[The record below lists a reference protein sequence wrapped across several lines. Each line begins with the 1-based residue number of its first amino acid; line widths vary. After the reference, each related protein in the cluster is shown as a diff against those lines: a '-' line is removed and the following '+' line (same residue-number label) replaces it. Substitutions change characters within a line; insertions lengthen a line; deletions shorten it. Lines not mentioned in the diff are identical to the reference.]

1 MAQRKRDIEQST
13 ARRKPSRPRVRTSDK
28 SNQKLR
34 KIQRSNV
41 LYEGDVSAVERKLRP
56 GTIRYRI
63 MMTICF
69 LVMIGCGIAALI
81 YFDQT
86 GSAKSALTDI
96 STTYT
101 TTAVQTEEGEVVH
114 KKDEDGLPPIVDFE
128 GLRAVNPDVAGWLRI
143 PGTTV
148 DYPVM
153 YSPEKDFYLNRDMNK
168 EYSICGSVFIDHEN
182 TLDASQKHIVLY
194 GHHMNWSVMFHDVAL
209 YPDEQ
214 FFNEHRNIYFETPET
229 TYLIK
234 PIGVY
239 IADAQESQVRQ
250 VLQQNEEQ
258 FQNYLDERLKRNDVI
273 YRDDYNRKTLDR
285 LFTLV
290 TCTNTGDTRVIV
302 ECVVEQAYPTSYVP
316 NVISNSPDID

>member
-209 YPDEQ
+209 YPDEH
-214 FFNEHRNIYFETPET
+214 EY
-229 TYLIK
+229 TY
-234 PIGVY
+234 Y
-239 IADAQESQVRQ
+239 
-250 VLQQNEEQ
+250 VLNS
-258 FQNYLDERLKRNDVI
+258 
-273 YRDDYNRKTLDR
+273 TLDGTHK
-285 LFTLV
+285 FTSDEAEYNALLAEYENAV
-290 TCTNTGDTRVIV
+290 KEAAEEAEETEENTESEG
-302 ECVVEQAYPTSYVP
+302 EGE
-316 NVISNSPDID
+316 